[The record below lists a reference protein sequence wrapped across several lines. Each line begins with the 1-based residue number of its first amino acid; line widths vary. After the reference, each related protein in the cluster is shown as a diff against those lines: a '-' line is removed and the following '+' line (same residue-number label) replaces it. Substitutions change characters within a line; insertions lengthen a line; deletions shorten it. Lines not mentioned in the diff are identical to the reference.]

1 MIISRETDGLYI
13 VKHIVLFKT
22 HIVSLHRA
30 FSEDFSFIKKLYLLP
45 STEACMVDIKKHIAM
60 NGLVSCYQPYHQ
72 LDLTCANSNTL
83 SPWVAFG
90 VRLRDMSDNVSNL
103 VASMRSS
110 IVTAIPQISC
120 A

>member
-1 MIISRETDGLYI
+1 MITGYCSGQGLDEASR
-13 VKHIVLFKT
+13 
-22 HIVSLHRA
+22 
-30 FSEDFSFIKKLYLLP
+30 LLDQE
-45 STEACMVDIKKHIAM
+45 S
-60 NGLVSCYQPYHQ
+60 SCCYVFQ
-72 LDLTCANSNTL
+72 LLNDPNTL

-110 IVTAIPQISC
+110 IVTAIAQISC